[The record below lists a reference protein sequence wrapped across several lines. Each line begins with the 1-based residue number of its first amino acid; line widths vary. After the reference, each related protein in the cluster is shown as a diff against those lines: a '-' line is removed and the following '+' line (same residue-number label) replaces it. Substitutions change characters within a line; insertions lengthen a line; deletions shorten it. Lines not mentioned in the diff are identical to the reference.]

1 MSRLRV
7 YFKAV
12 MNVPILVRSLSS
24 VFVPT
29 QGDTFITVTTPWVPE
44 SARMPTPTQSLV
56 RGSATLFLSMSL
68 AAGLALVIS
77 VFVARWLDASDFG
90 MYSVLISLQGVVS
103 LLASFSVG
111 TAVAKYVAEFRVRDE
126 EQALRFAKSGLVIVL
141 MLSSFVAIVYVVL
154 SNVIGRG
161 LYKEP
166 AMVHIIPFSA
176 LMVISTCLCGLSLGI
191 VQGCQKFR
199 LMAIAQ
205 VAYPLFSLVLIILL
219 LPLMGIRGI
228 FIGYFLSTLTVSAIM
243 LTVLNRRE
251 FRFFSARLEL
261 HRKSVTVPMLFSFA
275 LPAVL
280 SSLMVTPVVWVAN
293 TELTLDAGLKAM
305 GYFAVAYA
313 VYSALVL
320 IPSSISTPMMPRVS
334 QLTVG
339 NHDDIERLV
348 TKVLRTLSIALFPLM
363 FAIALFAEFVVEFT
377 YGSKYSASA
386 KAVYLMVT
394 ASYFYSLSAVVSSM
408 ITGMGRMWLGLGLN
422 MFWAAVFLTL
432 VFAGVPALGTNG
444 LALSYAA
451 AYGVFLVL
459 TVLVSK
465 RVLHVSVK
473 GMYLAGASAAFFFLS
488 GLFTEGMSTVG
499 GLAVKFGLLLVGI
512 AYFCL
517 IGRDVVK
524 SLYLRAMGIL
534 HRLRFSRAA

>member
-1 MSRLRV
+1 
-7 YFKAV
+7 
-12 MNVPILVRSLSS
+12 
-24 VFVPT
+24 
-29 QGDTFITVTTPWVPE
+29 
-44 SARMPTPTQSLV
+44 
-56 RGSATLFLSMSL
+56 MSL
-68 AAGLALVIS
+68 AAGLALLIS
-77 VFVARWLDASDFG
+77 IFVARWLGASDFG
-90 MYSVLISLQGVVS
+90 MYSILISVQGVVG

-111 TAVAKYVAEFRVRDE
+111 TAVAKYVAEYRVRDE
-126 EQALRFAKSGLVIVL
+126 EQALRFAKSGLVVVL
-141 MLSSFVAIVYVVL
+141 MLSCLVAAVYVAL

-176 LMVISTCLCGLSLGI
+176 LMVISSSMYSLSLGI

-199 LMAIAQ
+199 FMAGAQ
-205 VAYPLFSLVLIILL
+205 VAYPLFSLILILLL
-219 LPLMGIRGI
+219 LPLMGIGGI
-228 FIGYFLSTLTVSAIM
+228 FIGYFLSMLTVSVVVLM
-243 LTVLNRRE
+243 LLNRRE

-280 SSLMVTPVVWVAN
+280 SSLTVTPVVWIAN
-293 TELTLDAGLKAM
+293 TELALNDGLEAM

-313 VYSALVL
+313 VYSALIL
-320 IPSSISTPMMPRVS
+320 IPSAISTPMMPRVS

-348 TKVLRTLSIALFPLM
+348 MKVMRTLSIALFPLL

-377 YGSKYSASA
+377 YGLKFSTSA

-394 ASYFYSLSAVVSSM
+394 ASYFYSLSAVVGAM

-459 TVLVSK
+459 TILVSK

-473 GMYLAGASAAFFFLS
+473 GMYLAGASAALFFLS
-488 GLFTEGMSTVG
+488 GFFAAGISTVG
-499 GLAVKFGLLLVGI
+499 GLAVKIGLLLVGS

-517 IGRDVVK
+517 IGRDVVR
-524 SLYLRAMGIL
+524 SVYLRAMGIL
-534 HRLRFSRAA
+534 HRSLFSRPA